1 MSSQLP
7 WTDTGQ
13 HPARPGVR
21 ARGVESTP
29 IPAHLMGQQ
38 LLCKEDPM
46 GNKAC
51 FYKAK
56 HNVVLNTK
64 LACVTGGRKGACT
77 TGDKE
82 TCWQPGTLLK
92 V

>member
-1 MSSQLP
+1 MESIQ
-7 WTDTGQ
+7 
-13 HPARPGVR
+13 PGGSVRLNRMR
-21 ARGVESTP
+21 ARGVESSP

-38 LLCKEDPM
+38 LLCGEGPYGEK
-46 GNKAC
+46 KAC

-56 HNVVLNTK
+56 SHMVLNTK
-64 LACVTGGRKGACT
+64 LACVTGGSQGAWG

-82 TCWQPGTLLK
+82 MCWQPGTMLK